1 MLLTSERICRNS
13 TRKQNWCQ
21 DTARAS
27 LRARR
32 SEENHLQRE
41 QILEHA
47 LNVLE
52 QNGLAATTSLQQLA
66 DDSTF
71 SVEQLQRF
79 WPDRDALLYDA
90 LRYHGQQID
99 TWRQQILSD
108 DALSHE
114 QKLMARYQVLSEQVS
129 IGRFPGCLF
138 IAACS
143 FYPQSDQPIH
153 QLAEQQKR
161 ASWQFT
167 HDVLVA
173 LALDNPSM
181 VADQME
187 LILEGCLSKLLV
199 KRHMQDVNIAKS
211 LAEDVL
217 SIALC
222 RKNGALA

>member
-1 MLLTSERICRNS
+1 M
-13 TRKQNWCQ
+13 
-21 DTARAS
+21 
-27 LRARR
+27 
-32 SEENHLQRE
+32 QRE

-66 DDSTF
+66 GNSTL
-71 SVEQLQRF
+71 SVDQLQRF

-99 TWRQQILSD
+99 TWRRQILLNGM
-108 DALSHE
+108 LSPE

-143 FYPQSDQPIH
+143 FYPQPDQPIH

-167 HDVLVA
+167 HDILVS
-173 LALDNPSM
+173 LALDNPTM
-181 VADQME
+181 VADQIE
-187 LILEGCLSKLLV
+187 LILEGCLSRLLV
-199 KRHMQDVNIAKS
+199 KRNVQDVATAQG

>member
-1 MLLTSERICRNS
+1 M
-13 TRKQNWCQ
+13 
-21 DTARAS
+21 
-27 LRARR
+27 
-32 SEENHLQRE
+32 QRE

-52 QNGLAATTSLQQLA
+52 QSGLAATTSLQQLA
-66 DDSTF
+66 GETELTK
-71 SVEQLQRF
+71 EQLERF

-99 TWRQQILSD
+99 SWRRQVQLNEHLTP
-108 DALSHE
+108 A
-114 QKLMARYQVLSEQVS
+114 QKLLARYEVLSEHVNK
-129 IGRFPGCLF
+129 GRFPGCLF

-143 FYPQSDQPIH
+143 FYPQPDQPVH

-161 ASWQFT
+161 SSWQFT
-167 HDVLVA
+167 HEILVD

-199 KRHMQDVNIAKS
+199 KRNVQDVATAQR
-211 LAEDVL
+211 LAEDVY

>member
-1 MLLTSERICRNS
+1 MPLISAHICRNWAS
-13 TRKQNWCQ
+13 KQNWIQ
-21 DTARAS
+21 DTARAYQ
-27 LRARR
+27 RVRIP
-32 SEENHLQRE
+32 EESHLQRE

-66 DDSTF
+66 GESQF
-71 SVEQLQRF
+71 PIEQLQRF

-90 LRYHGQQID
+90 LRYHAQQID
-99 TWRQQILSD
+99 TWRRQILLD
-108 DALSHE
+108 ETLSHE
-114 QKLMARYQVLSEQVS
+114 QKLMARYQVLSQQVS

-143 FYPQSDQPIH
+143 FYPQPDQPIH

-167 HDVLVA
+167 HDILVA

-181 VADQME
+181 VADQIE

-199 KRHMQDVNIAKS
+199 KRNVQDVTTAKS

-217 SIALC
+217 GIALC

>member
-1 MLLTSERICRNS
+1 M
-13 TRKQNWCQ
+13 
-21 DTARAS
+21 
-27 LRARR
+27 
-32 SEENHLQRE
+32 QRE
-41 QILEHA
+41 QILEYA

-52 QNGLAATTSLQQLA
+52 QSGLAATTSLQQLA
-66 DDSTF
+66 GESGLASD
-71 SVEQLQRF
+71 QLERY

-90 LRYHGQQID
+90 LRFHGQQID
-99 TWRQQILSD
+99 SWRRQVQLDERLS
-108 DALSHE
+108 AA
-114 QKLMARYQVLSEQVS
+114 QKLLARYDVLAEHVS
-129 IGRFPGCLF
+129 KGRFPGCLF

-143 FYPQSDQPIH
+143 FYPQPDQPVH

-161 ASWQFT
+161 SSWQFT
-167 HDVLVA
+167 HEILVD

-199 KRHMQDVNIAKS
+199 KRNVQDVATARR

-222 RKNGALA
+222 RQNGALA

>member
-1 MLLTSERICRNS
+1 
-13 TRKQNWCQ
+13 
-21 DTARAS
+21 
-27 LRARR
+27 
-32 SEENHLQRE
+32 LQRE

-52 QNGLAATTSLQQLA
+52 QSGLAATTSLTQLA
-66 DDSTF
+66 GETGLEA
-71 SVEQLQRF
+71 EQLTRF

-99 TWRQQILSD
+99 SWRRQVQLDEHLS
-108 DALSHE
+108 AE
-114 QKLMARYQVLSEQVS
+114 QKLLARYQVLSEFVS
-129 IGRFPGCLF
+129 KGRFPGCLF

-143 FYPQSDQPIH
+143 FYPQSDHPVH

-161 ASWQFT
+161 SSWQFT
-167 HDVLVA
+167 HEILVD
-173 LALDNPSM
+173 LALDNPTM

-199 KRHMQDVNIAKS
+199 KRNVQDVATARR

-217 SIALC
+217 GIALC
-222 RKNGALA
+222 RQNGALA

>member
-1 MLLTSERICRNS
+1 M
-13 TRKQNWCQ
+13 
-21 DTARAS
+21 
-27 LRARR
+27 
-32 SEENHLQRE
+32 QRE

-52 QNGLAATTSLQQLA
+52 QSGLAATTSLQQLA
-66 DDSTF
+66 GESGLASD
-71 SVEQLQRF
+71 QLERF
-79 WPDRDALLYDA
+79 WPDKDALLYDA
-90 LRYHGQQID
+90 LRYLGQQID
-99 TWRQQILSD
+99 SWRRQVQLDERLS
-108 DALSHE
+108 AA
-114 QKLMARYQVLSEQVS
+114 QKLLARYDVLAEHVS
-129 IGRFPGCLF
+129 KGRFPGCLF

-143 FYPQSDQPIH
+143 FYPQPDQPVH

-161 ASWQFT
+161 SSWQFT
-167 HDVLVA
+167 HEILVD

-199 KRHMQDVNIAKS
+199 KRNVQDVDTAQR

-222 RKNGALA
+222 RQNGALA